1 MSYQIASLFHM
12 YIDMGERIAGE
23 QDRFSLIIED
33 PLRAPKIPPKYKMV
47 FKSFPLVVHMSP
59 LWWGLCLL
67 TFWCPWYPWILCK
80 GPTWPRTK
88 LNSFNFFHI
97 FYFNSKGSYLYL
109 TCKLLLNGGYM
120 WTKMSPVWLL
130 KPPPPHTGP
139 PFSQGCLKKNWQKC
153 SSDYLHILHIVELW
167 CDFKMFAGHWSIYIY
182 NVYEFCWPM
191 YADLGRPGDTFAVA
205 GDRAI

>member
-1 MSYQIASLFHM
+1 
-12 YIDMGERIAGE
+12 
-23 QDRFSLIIED
+23 
-33 PLRAPKIPPKYKMV
+33 MV
-47 FKSFPLVVHMSP
+47 FKLFPLVVHMSP
-59 LWWGLCLL
+59 LWWGLRLL

-80 GPTWPRTK
+80 GPTWPRKK
-88 LNSFNFFHI
+88 LNKINFI
-97 FYFNSKGSYLYL
+97 FFIFFILTQKVLIRLLLYL

-120 WTKMSPVWLL
+120 WTKIGPVWLL
-130 KPPPPHTGP
+130 KPRPPPP
-139 PFSQGCLKKNWQKC
+139 PTPSPHLAKDVLKQIDKC

-167 CDFKMFAGHWSIYIY
+167 CDFKMFVGPWSIYIY